1 MMFLYLCVHALPATY
16 KSLNWLMQFNTLTM
30 LYFICQLHGQCTFVR
45 HTALN
50 IGEYETI
57 LRDRINLPA
66 TGKCFSPAQSH
77 LERKTIGLQFR
88 KGSCSEKRK
97 YIVNSSSLLAVYF
110 MNRQI
115 VQCVENSV

>member
-88 KGSCSEKRK
+88 KEVAAKKKIHCEQFFSFGCIFYE
-97 YIVNSSSLLAVYF
+97 
-110 MNRQI
+110 
-115 VQCVENSV
+115 

>member
-1 MMFLYLCVHALPATY
+1 MVHFVFEREFVVFCSSSKLYQV
-16 KSLNWLMQFNTLTM
+16 
-30 LYFICQLHGQCTFVR
+30 
-45 HTALN
+45 N

-88 KGSCSEKRK
+88 KGNCSEKRK

-110 MNRQI
+110 INMQI